1 MRKSKPLELT
11 YEKDGVDYKIYI
23 FQGRAGK
30 YEFKTIKAV
39 TVAIREDD
47 KIEDPGYNHWYE
59 GVSACS
65 GRDKFN
71 VNSGI
76 VKAVGRADS
85 NYSRSDGNGFECET
99 IMELVTLNATE
110 TAKRIDKRNIERRKK
125 GPFKSS
131 CELAKVNFCAKGICS
146 WVGHP
151 KEDFNK

>member
-11 YEKDGVDYKIYI
+11 YEKDDIDYKIYI

-39 TVAIREDD
+39 TVALRLEDRPSDIRTYY
-47 KIEDPGYNHWYE
+47 P

-65 GRDKFN
+65 GRDEFN
-71 VNSGI
+71 VNAGI
-76 VKAVGRADS
+76 IKAAG
-85 NYSRSDGNGFECET
+85 RSDSDYIRRYNDDLFFDG
-99 IMELVTLNATE
+99 LLNMATYHATE